1 MASTSKIVQA
11 KADTESPAMGPN
23 SEKTASDYQKGRSS
37 SDDPN
42 HFKLAMEDLNPVIP
56 NDGRAVY
63 YIIDA
68 ESLKSGKATISIKD
82 RTADPAP
89 LGLLGF
95 GLTTFL
101 LNLHNAGAFP
111 INSMIL
117 AMGLCYGGA
126 AQIIAGIFE
135 FTKGN
140 LFAMIAF
147 MSYGFFWWSLV
158 FLLVFPKLGWAL
170 APDDIAFGCY
180 LFIWGI
186 FTLIMFVATI
196 FKKAPMMLSFVFF
209 TVVLLFALLAAT
221 KWSRAAGKENW
232 EEVEVAA
239 GVEGVICG
247 LSAIYMA
254 AAEILNGFAGRTIL
268 WIGPRQ

>member
-1 MASTSKIVQA
+1 MASNKISQA
-11 KADTESPAMGPN
+11 KSDSDSPAMGPG
-23 SEKTASDYQKGRSS
+23 SDKAEYQMGRKS
-37 SDDPN
+37 SDDPTQ
-42 HFKLAMEDLNPVIP
+42 FKLAMDDLTPVIP
-56 NDGRAVY
+56 SDGRAVY

-68 ESLKSGKATISIKD
+68 QSLKSGTATINIKD
-82 RTADPAP
+82 RSADPAP

-135 FTKGN
+135 FTRGN

-158 FLLVFPKLGWAL
+158 FLLVFPKLGWA
-170 APDDIAFGCY
+170 AGPDDIAFGCY

-196 FKKAPMMLSFVFF
+196 LKKAPMMLSFVFF

-221 KWSRAAGKENW
+221 KWSRAAGRENW
-232 EEVEVAA
+232 EEVEKAA

-254 AAEILNGFAGRTIL
+254 AAEILNGFAGRTVL
-268 WIGPRQ
+268 WVGMRS